1 MRMTTGRRRKKA
13 LRPRGGETIVE
24 VAVSA
29 VVFLLL
35 MAVLQSAVT
44 FSTAALDKNKRQRAD
59 HAEMM
64 EALQTATAEPSTQMY
79 KYTFY
84 AYDAT
89 ETIKGHEVFDIT
101 VSATTKKASFTDT
114 QGLAR
119 TVTFSVFD

>member
-1 MRMTTGRRRKKA
+1 MRMKMCRRQKQA

-24 VAVSA
+24 VAVST

-44 FSTAALDKNKRQRAD
+44 FSTAALDKNKRQRED
-59 HAEMM
+59 HAKMM
-64 EALQTATAEPSTQMY
+64 EALQNASPEASSITN

-84 AYDAT
+84 AYDAA
-89 ETIKGHEVFDIT
+89 EQVKGSQVFDVT
-101 VSATTKKASFTDT
+101 VSLSEKKAVFTDT

-119 TVTFSVFD
+119 TTTFCVFD